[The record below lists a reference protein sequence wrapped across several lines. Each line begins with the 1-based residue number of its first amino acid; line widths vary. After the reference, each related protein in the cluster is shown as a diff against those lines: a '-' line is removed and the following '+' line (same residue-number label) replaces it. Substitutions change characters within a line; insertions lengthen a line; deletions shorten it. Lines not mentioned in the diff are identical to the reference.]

1 MRIPTSRL
9 FRFSLF
15 ALAVAVLPLGG
26 CASSTFGGASA
37 FGTDKLYAEDL
48 AAQDN
53 RTPEGV
59 LVQAR
64 ARFRNN
70 DFGQSATL
78 YKRAVQMAPEDAE
91 GYVGLSASYDQLG
104 RFDLADRG
112 VIR

>member
-48 AAQDN
+48 AAPDN
-53 RTPEGV
+53 RTP
-59 LVQAR
+59 
-64 ARFRNN
+64 
-70 DFGQSATL
+70 
-78 YKRAVQMAPEDAE
+78 
-91 GYVGLSASYDQLG
+91 
-104 RFDLADRG
+104 
-112 VIR
+112 